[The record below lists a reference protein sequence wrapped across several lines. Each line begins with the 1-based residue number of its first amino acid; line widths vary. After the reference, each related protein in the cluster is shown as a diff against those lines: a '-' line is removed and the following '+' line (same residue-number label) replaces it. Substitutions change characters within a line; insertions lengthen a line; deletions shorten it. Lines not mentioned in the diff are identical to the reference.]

1 MIDLIITGV
10 CTSGATVAVINGWAK
25 IRLKRMDISVNERQ
39 QFIKEV
45 NDLRELMNKLYT
57 QHYKIMSENAELR
70 MKVQELEDHVNKK
83 SKILLN
89 LKSIIESYSAE
100 NPVAFFDR
108 VKNLVSHY
116 ELPGR

>member
-1 MIDLIITGV
+1 MIELIITAISS
-10 CTSGATVAVINGWAK
+10 SGATVAVVNVWGK
-25 IRLKRMDISVNERQ
+25 IKLKRMDISVGERQ

-57 QHYKIMSENAELR
+57 QHYTIMKENAELK

-89 LKSIIESYSAE
+89 LKSIIESYSVE
-100 NPVAFFDR
+100 NPAAFFDR
-108 VKNLVSHY
+108 VKNLVNHY